1 MQEKYIN
8 FRTWFFNKF
17 NKEEILKIKDEFYE
31 YIEEEKQIIP
41 FAIWYI
47 KHKTKHSINPIIDYI
62 ET

>member
-41 FAIWYI
+41 FAI
-47 KHKTKHSINPIIDYI
+47 
-62 ET
+62 